1 VTGGDGQLVLP
12 GPLAAALV
20 DALGGL
26 TDVARS
32 GVGNYGRF
40 PTLPAV
46 LDVVRPV
53 LHEFDLCAVPLV
65 ETEVINNNL
74 TVATTRTMIVHR
86 SGATFMSPPLRLGVA
101 SIDAQRVA
109 SGISYGRRYSLMA
122 TLNVAGDDDDG
133 QAASSSSSQRSLP
146 TPPTVGKTPEEAQA
160 RELLAS
166 ASEEVREAIQ
176 RAFREH
182 FGVSLSNLPRDRHAE
197 ALSFVIEQLDVPDV
211 PEDLG
216 ESSYS

>member
-1 VTGGDGQLVLP
+1 VTGDDGQLVLP

-133 QAASSSSSQRSLP
+133 QAASSSSQRPSP

-166 ASEEVREAIQ
+166 TPEEVREAIQ

-182 FGVSLSNLPRDRHAE
+182 FGVSLSNLPPDRHAE
-197 ALSFVIEQLDVPDV
+197 ALSFVIEQLEVPDEV
-211 PEDLG
+211 DD
-216 ESSYS
+216 S